1 MVWNDIISWVNSNFA
16 QLGVGA
22 LTVLEFAKMIGNR
35 LNFNKVYASTVTPI
49 TSSNNVV
56 FNKVNEAITTVNK
69 LTPLVTQLVAS
80 NQSKDAKI
88 EALSNLVVD
97 LVAVAKVPLSAQK
110 DFFNGIVK
118 AKVVSE
124 NASLVLAK
132 VIEAKQNQEANVQL
146 ANSEAIDA
154 LKNGA

>member
-1 MVWNDIISWVNSNFA
+1 
-16 QLGVGA
+16 
-22 LTVLEFAKMIGNR
+22 
-35 LNFNKVYASTVTPI
+35 
-49 TSSNNVV
+49 V

>member
-1 MVWNDIISWVNSNFA
+1 MVWNDIIAWINSNFA

-69 LTPLVTQLVAS
+69 LTPIVTQLVAS
-80 NQSKDAKI
+80 NQS
-88 EALSNLVVD
+88 
-97 LVAVAKVPLSAQK
+97 
-110 DFFNGIVK
+110 
-118 AKVVSE
+118 
-124 NASLVLAK
+124 
-132 VIEAKQNQEANVQL
+132 
-146 ANSEAIDA
+146 
-154 LKNGA
+154 